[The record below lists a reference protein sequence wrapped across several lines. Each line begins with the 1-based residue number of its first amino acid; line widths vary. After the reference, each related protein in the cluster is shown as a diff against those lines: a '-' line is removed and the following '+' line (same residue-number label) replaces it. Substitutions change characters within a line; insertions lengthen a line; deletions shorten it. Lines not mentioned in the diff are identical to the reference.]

1 MPETL
6 DPRFG
11 FDHDLKFVL
20 VFEPTLSITIQ
31 EIYDAIAFHR
41 ARPLFIDDSEIA
53 RAEGKINIPGLG
65 DSLIVLTM
73 IEGWKIK
80 FDDRP
85 GPTQVSAEIAAGVLV
100 GKGGSNPLAP
110 AAFVTVFL
118 AQAVSGASI
127 QQPKIDEMHQMLGL
141 LVGSPIFESAAGRA
155 SDAGVNGKGMN
166 QIFTAN
172 DPVDGTIKL
181 ERDPTDVDPAI

>member
-1 MPETL
+1 MPESQDL
-6 DPRFG
+6 RFS
-11 FDHDLKFVL
+11 FDHTLKL
-20 VFEPTLSITIQ
+20 VGVVAPTLSITIQ
-31 EIYDAIAFHR
+31 EIYDAIAYHR

-85 GPTQVSAEIAAGVLV
+85 GPEQVAAEIAAGVLV
-100 GKGGSNPLAP
+100 GEGGSNPLAP
-110 AAFVTVFL
+110 AAFVSVFL

-127 QQPKIDEMHQMLGL
+127 QQPKIDEIHQMLGL
-141 LVGSPIFESAAGRA
+141 LVNSPVVESATGRA
-155 SDAGVNGKGMN
+155 SVAGDTGKDIN

-172 DPVDGTIKL
+172 DPVDGAITLK
-181 ERDPTDVDPAI
+181 RDPDDVDPA